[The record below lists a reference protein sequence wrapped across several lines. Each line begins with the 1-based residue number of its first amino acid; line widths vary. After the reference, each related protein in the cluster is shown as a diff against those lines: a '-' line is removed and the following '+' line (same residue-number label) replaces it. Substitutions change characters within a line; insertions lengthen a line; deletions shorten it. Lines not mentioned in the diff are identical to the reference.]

1 MELKGHVGLCVLSMF
16 FFTLLF
22 TSRPVYAEVTVPRC
36 AIIVVS
42 DIEGPDGHEL
52 DKADGFYGYLLEEG
66 YDDDEVVYLTES
78 SMEGY
83 DGDPNITNIL
93 SSFSWLRNTSMITS
107 QPVIYIYDHEKIIN
121 GIPYFEFDDG
131 DLSATY
137 MDYLLDQMQY
147 QEMNIVLNGNRSA
160 LAGSTLSGTSRT
172 IICSM
177 GVNSSFEED
186 QFDIARGL
194 TDQTADTNNDGIV
207 SYSEAYWKEREIE
220 EVLVQGPI
228 LIG

>member
-1 MELKGHVGLCVLSMF
+1 
-16 FFTLLF
+16 
-22 TSRPVYAEVTVPRC
+22 
-36 AIIVVS
+36 
-42 DIEGPDGHEL
+42 
-52 DKADGFYGYLLEEG
+52 
-66 YDDDEVVYLTES
+66 
-78 SMEGY
+78 
-83 DGDPNITNIL
+83 
-93 SSFSWLRNTSMITS
+93 
-107 QPVIYIYDHEKIIN
+107 
-121 GIPYFEFDDG
+121 
-131 DLSATY
+131 

-194 TDQTADTNNDGIV
+194 NDQTADTNNDGHV
-207 SYSEAYWKEREIE
+207 SYSEAYWKERTIE